1 MKYLTFSEEKLAQLD
16 GYWTAKEITQQPEC
30 WRGTLKLLQSQ
41 QQQIEA
47 FLKPIL
53 SKSDI
58 RIIFTG
64 AGTSAFVGQCVTP
77 IAMHELGKRVEAIP
91 TTDLVSNPSEYFQ
104 ANIPTLLVSFARSGN
119 SPESVAALEYADQLV
134 DECYQVAI
142 TCNSE
147 GELAKRCEGNNKLA
161 LFLPE
166 QTNDRSFAMTSS
178 FSSML
183 LSALYLFCPSQ
194 NFEEGLN
201 QAVVA
206 TTKLLNNQVLPL
218 SKLADRKFSRV
229 VYLGSGTF
237 KGLAQES
244 ALKLLELTD
253 GQTMACFDSPLGFR
267 HGPKAM
273 IDANTLVIV
282 YISNNPLTRQY
293 DLDLVKEL
301 QADNEAGHVL
311 TLRADTIPMIPQE
324 NEIVFDNMARL
335 SDRFLLLPFIAC
347 AQVFGFFNA
356 LSIGN
361 KPDNPSASGTVNRV
375 VKGVNIHAL

>member
-1 MKYLTFSEEKLAQLD
+1 MNYLNFSEEKLAQLD
-16 GYWTAKEITQQPEC
+16 GYWTAKEISQQPEC
-30 WRGTLKLLQSQ
+30 WQATLKLLQSQ

-47 FLKPIL
+47 FLTPIL
-53 SKSDI
+53 NKPNI

-77 IAMHELGKRVEAIP
+77 IAMHELNKRVEAIP

-104 ANIPTLLVSFARSGN
+104 AKVPTLLVSFARSGN

-134 DECYQVAI
+134 DECYQLAI
-142 TCNSE
+142 TCNSD

-161 LFLPE
+161 LYLPE

-183 LSALYLFCPSQ
+183 LSALYLFCPTH
-194 NFEEGLN
+194 NFETGLN
-201 QAVVA
+201 EAVAA
-206 TTKLLNNQVLPL
+206 TTKLLNNQILPL
-218 SKLADRKFSRV
+218 SKLADKKFSRV

-293 DLDLVKEL
+293 DLDLVNEL
-301 QADNEAGHVL
+301 HTDDEAGHVL
-311 TLRADTIPMIPQE
+311 TIRADSIPMIPQE

-356 LSIGN
+356 LSVGN

-375 VKGVNIHAL
+375 VKGVNIHTL